1 MVLSRHADT
10 AQECS
15 VPVVGNLLRMRGL
28 FADLGS
34 HVWRLPHATVAQ
46 DGSSRWRRRCSGWE
60 AVLRRAY
67 TNRGLLPL
75 LHAMAAKQV
84 FHL

>member
-1 MVLSRHADT
+1 MVLSRNADT

-15 VPVVGNLLRMRGL
+15 VPVVGNLLRMRRL
-28 FADLGS
+28 FPNLGS
-34 HVWRLPHATVAQ
+34 HVWRLSHATVPQ
-46 DGSSRWRRRCSGWE
+46 DGGSCWRGRCSGWE

-67 TNRGLLPL
+67 PNRGLLPL